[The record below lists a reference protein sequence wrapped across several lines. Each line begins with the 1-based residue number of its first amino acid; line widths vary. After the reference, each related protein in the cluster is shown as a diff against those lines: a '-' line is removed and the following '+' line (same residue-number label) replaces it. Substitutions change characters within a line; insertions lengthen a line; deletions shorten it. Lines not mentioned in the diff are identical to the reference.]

1 MAAYPTL
8 PQGTTHAD
16 VAVIGGGLTGLSA
29 AYHLLSSRP
38 GARVVL
44 LEADR
49 IGAGAS
55 GKTTGMLGPGVG
67 QSFAALVRR
76 LGLAKARAA
85 YRATLRA
92 VEYARDLIEKES
104 IDCDLE
110 MTGQLVIARS
120 GAARTRL
127 AAQAALF
134 EASDIPCERLNDAAL
149 AARIRL
155 APAPGHE
162 GPAALRL
169 PVAGIL
175 HPMKLVAGLAERV
188 VAQGGRIFEN
198 TRVSMMSDGR
208 PVRIATQNGGEII
221 ADEVIA
227 ATAAYTQDIGLLRGR
242 ILPLHLQV
250 LVTNPLDE
258 DARAAIGWE
267 GREGVLDAR
276 RIFNYFRLTSDSRIV
291 FGGGMPRYRWGG
303 ATDDGGATR
312 ALDHLGLEL
321 NRMFPATAHLE
332 VSKGWTGV
340 IDYVVDALPA
350 IQRSKR
356 NPAIVHVV
364 GWCGHGIALA
374 VASGEWVSALMAGD
388 AENEDLPWFRNDPPL
403 IAPELVRWVGFR
415 SGVQWMSWLDRSF

>member
-1 MAAYPTL
+1 MPAYPAL
-8 PQGTTHAD
+8 PRGTTRAD

-29 AYHLLSSRP
+29 AHHLLSLRP

-55 GKTTGMLGPGVG
+55 GRTTGMLGPGVG
-67 QSFAALVRR
+67 QSFTALVRR
-76 LGLAKARAA
+76 LGLAKAQAT

-92 VEYARDLIEKES
+92 VEYTRDLIRSES
-104 IDCDLE
+104 IDCELA

-120 GAARTRL
+120 NAARARL

-134 EASDIPCERLNDAAL
+134 ETGGIPFEMLNDSEL

-155 APAPGHE
+155 APAPAHG

-169 PVAGIL
+169 PLAGIL

-188 VAQGGRIFEN
+188 VGRGGQIFEK
-198 TRVSMMSDGR
+198 TRVSAVRDRR
-208 PVRIATQNGGEII
+208 PVRIETQDGGEVI
-221 ADEVIA
+221 ADEVVA

-250 LVTNPLDE
+250 LVTQPLGSE
-258 DARAAIGWE
+258 ARAAIGWD
-267 GREGVLDAR
+267 GLEGVLDGR
-276 RIFNYFRLTSDSRIV
+276 RIFSYFRLTADGRIV

-303 ATDDGGATR
+303 ATDDNGAAP
-312 ALDHLGLEL
+312 ALERLSLEL
-321 NRMFPATAHLE
+321 LRTFPAGARLE
-332 VSKGWTGV
+332 VAKGWTGV
-340 IDYVVDALPA
+340 IDYVADALPA

-374 VASGEWVSALMAGD
+374 VASGEWVAALMANG
-388 AENEDLPWFRNDPPL
+388 AEPEDLPWFRNDPPL
-403 IAPELVRWVGFR
+403 IAPEVVRWVGFQ
-415 SGVQWMSWLDRSF
+415 SSVQWMSWLDRRF